1 MKLYY
6 YPGAC
11 SLAVHIT
18 LREAGYTFD
27 TEQVDLG
34 AKKTAG
40 GADYL
45 KINPKGYVPALA
57 LDDGQVLTE
66 VAAILQYLADRK
78 PESGL
83 APKAGTMEHYR
94 LIEWLNFISSEVHK
108 AFGPLWSEAT
118 PAATKQAAIER
129 IGQRFDYL
137 ASVLGAKPFLTGD
150 RLTVADAYLFTMLG
164 WAGYHKLDLGKWP
177 VLQSYSGRIASLP
190 AVTAA
195 MKAEGL
201 IQ

>member
-1 MKLYY
+1 MKLFY

-11 SLAVHIT
+11 SLVVHIT
-18 LREAGYTFD
+18 LREAGQAFD
-27 TEQVDLG
+27 IEQVDLG
-34 AKKTAG
+34 AKKTAS

-45 KINPKGYVPALA
+45 KINPKGYVPALQ

-66 VAAILQYLADRK
+66 VATVVQYVADQK

-83 APKAGTMEHYR
+83 APKGGTMERYR
-94 LIEWLNFISSEVHK
+94 LMEWLSFISSEVHK
-108 AFGPLWSEAT
+108 AFGPLWNEAT

-137 ASVLGAKPFLTGD
+137 ANVLATKPFLMGD
-150 RLTVADAYLFTMLG
+150 RFTVADAYLSTMLG

-177 VLQSYSGRIASLP
+177 VLQSYSGRIASRP
-190 AVTAA
+190 AVSAA

-201 IQ
+201 IS